1 MITRMQEAWA
11 SALKCEFEQ
20 VKGLVEIPKNA
31 EYRVDRNVRPGNV
44 DQLPELFY
52 RASYLC
58 KAATKRYGD
67 GAHGFGYSRA

>member
-1 MITRMQEAWA
+1 MISRMQEAWA
-11 SALKCEFEQ
+11 SALKCEVEQ
-20 VKGLVEIPKNA
+20 VQGLVEIPKNA

-44 DQLPELFY
+44 DQLPELFH

-67 GAHGFGYSRA
+67 GAHGFGCSRG